1 MPTQKTQPEKPK
13 ELFLFQP
20 TESELIMFAFNS
32 IKDLINTLYKER
44 EIIDFLFAKRK
55 VSVKYDNLLEF
66 VNFEEEKL
74 TTLLEKNI
82 LVQFGNTIDLNQDIL
97 DFLEKFT
104 DSIEEINYEYTSGL
118 IRILKENIQ
127 NWEIEKRPNKRNEY
141 LLKIKRNI
149 GNVGKDV
156 LRNVTTL
163 RGSVEDV
170 FATEKDFGIKKS
182 KLQEYDN
189 KRKHL
194 DDLLEQIDAFFQES
208 TWGYFIKMVQ
218 DDELNQIILRLDRDI
233 IIARQNLID
242 ITQKILDFINRI
254 RQDSQIFKHIKK
266 VKLLK
271 DQLLLA
277 EKSNFIDVVLKENSL
292 KFQNEIRYSTPL
304 SLDYIQSEDAF
315 EILLRISYKLKKSLK
330 LDEKS
335 SGVIRDEFLN
345 KKDKNH
351 FVVDTNKLKESFLS
365 RGGDLFDFINNY
377 NFEYELT
384 FEDKVTLYC
393 KLASQFRDEFS
404 FSDKYS
410 KIRNIEYALITP
422 KQ

>member
-1 MPTQKTQPEKPK
+1 
-13 ELFLFQP
+13 
-20 TESELIMFAFNS
+20 MFAFNS
-32 IKDLINTLYKER
+32 IKDLISTLYKER
-44 EIIDFLFAKRK
+44 EIIDFLFSKRK
-55 VSVKYDNLLEF
+55 NSVKYDNLLEF

-74 TTLLEKNI
+74 TSLIEKNI
-82 LVQFGNTIDLNQDIL
+82 LVQFGSTVDLNQDIL

-127 NWEIEKRPNKRNEY
+127 NWELEKRPNKQNEY

-170 FATEKDFGIKKS
+170 FATEKVFSIKKS

-189 KRKHL
+189 KRKNL
-194 DDLLEQIDAFFQES
+194 DDLLEQIDAFFLEN
-208 TWGYFIKMVQ
+208 TWEYFIKMVQ

-233 IIARQNLID
+233 IVARQNLID

-254 RQDSQIFKHIKK
+254 RQDSHVFKHIQK

-277 EKSNFIDVVLKENSL
+277 EKSNFIDVISKDNSL
-292 KFQNEIRYSTPL
+292 QFQNEIRFSTPL
-304 SLDYIQSEDAF
+304 SLNYIQSEEAY
-315 EILLRISYKLKKSLK
+315 EILLRISYKLKKSLSI
-330 LDEKS
+330 DEKS
-335 SGVIRDEFLN
+335 SGIIRNEFLN
-345 KKDKNH
+345 GKDKNH
-351 FVVDTNKLKESFLS
+351 FVIDTNKLKENFLS

-377 NFEYELT
+377 NFEKELS
-384 FEDKVTLYC
+384 FEEKVTLFC
-393 KLASQFRDEFS
+393 KLASQFRDDFS
-404 FSDKYS
+404 ISDNYS
-410 KIRNIEYALITP
+410 KIENIEYALITP
-422 KQ
+422 KL

>member
-1 MPTQKTQPEKPK
+1 
-13 ELFLFQP
+13 
-20 TESELIMFAFNS
+20 MFAFNS
-32 IKDLINTLYKER
+32 IKDLISTLYKER
-44 EIIDFLFAKRK
+44 EIIDFLFSKRK
-55 VSVKYDNLLEF
+55 NSIKYDNLLEF

-74 TTLLEKNI
+74 TSLIEKHI
-82 LVQFGNTIDLNQDIL
+82 LVQFGSTVDLNQDIL

-127 NWEIEKRPNKRNEY
+127 NWELEKRPNKQNEY

-170 FATEKDFGIKKS
+170 FATEKVFSIKKN

-189 KRKHL
+189 KRKNL
-194 DDLLEQIDAFFQES
+194 DDLLEQIDAFFRES
-208 TWGYFIKMVQ
+208 TWEYFIKMAQ
-218 DDELNQIILRLDRDI
+218 DDELNQIILKLDRDI

-254 RQDSQIFKHIKK
+254 RQDSQIFKHIQKI
-266 VKLLK
+266 KLLK

-277 EKSNFIDVVLKENSL
+277 EKSNFIDVISKDNSL
-292 KFQNEIRYSTPL
+292 QFQNEIRFSTPL
-304 SLDYIQSEDAF
+304 SLDYLQSEDAYN
-315 EILLRISYKLKKSLK
+315 ILLRISYKLKKSINI
-330 LDEKS
+330 DEKS
-335 SGVIRDEFLN
+335 SGIIRNEFLN
-345 KKDKNH
+345 GKDKNH
-351 FVVDTNKLKESFLS
+351 YVDDTNKLKESFLS

-377 NFEYELT
+377 NFEKELS
-384 FEDKVTLYC
+384 FEEKVTLFC
-393 KLASQFRDEFS
+393 KLASQFRDDFS
-404 FSDKYS
+404 ISDTYS
-410 KIRNIEYALITP
+410 KIENIEYALITP
-422 KQ
+422 KL

>member
-1 MPTQKTQPEKPK
+1 
-13 ELFLFQP
+13 
-20 TESELIMFAFNS
+20 MFAFNS
-32 IKDLINTLYKER
+32 IKDLISTLYKER
-44 EIIDFLFAKRK
+44 EIIDFLFSKRK
-55 VSVKYDNLLEF
+55 NSVKYDNLLEF

-74 TTLLEKNI
+74 TSLIEKNI
-82 LVQFGNTIDLNQDIL
+82 LVQFGSTVDLNQDIL

-127 NWEIEKRPNKRNEY
+127 NWELEKRPNKQNEY

-170 FATEKDFGIKKS
+170 FATEKVFSIKKN

-189 KRKHL
+189 KRKNL
-194 DDLLEQIDAFFQES
+194 DDLLEQIDAFFRES
-208 TWGYFIKMVQ
+208 TWEYFIKMAQ
-218 DDELNQIILRLDRDI
+218 DDELNQIILKLDRDI

-254 RQDSQIFKHIKK
+254 RQDSQIFKHIQKI
-266 VKLLK
+266 KLLK

-277 EKSNFIDVVLKENSL
+277 EKSNFIDVISKDNSL
-292 KFQNEIRYSTPL
+292 QFQNEIRFSTPL
-304 SLDYIQSEDAF
+304 SLDYLQSEDAYN
-315 EILLRISYKLKKSLK
+315 ILLRISYKLKKSINI
-330 LDEKS
+330 DEKS
-335 SGVIRDEFLN
+335 SGIIRNEFLN
-345 KKDKNH
+345 GKDKNH
-351 FVVDTNKLKESFLS
+351 YVDDTNKLKESFLS

-377 NFEYELT
+377 NFEKELS
-384 FEDKVTLYC
+384 FEEKVTLFC
-393 KLASQFRDEFS
+393 KLASQFRDDFS
-404 FSDKYS
+404 ISDTYS
-410 KIRNIEYALITP
+410 KIENIEYALITP
-422 KQ
+422 KL

>member
-1 MPTQKTQPEKPK
+1 
-13 ELFLFQP
+13 
-20 TESELIMFAFNS
+20 MFAFNS
-32 IKDLINTLYKER
+32 IKDLISTLYKER
-44 EIIDFLFAKRK
+44 EIIDFLFSKRK
-55 VSVKYDNLLEF
+55 NSVKYDNLLEF

-74 TTLLEKNI
+74 TALIEKNI
-82 LVQFGNTIDLNQDIL
+82 LVQFGSTVDLNQDIL

-127 NWEIEKRPNKRNEY
+127 NWELEKRPNKQNEY

-170 FATEKDFGIKKS
+170 FATEKVFSIKKN

-189 KRKHL
+189 KRKNL
-194 DDLLEQIDAFFQES
+194 DDLLEQIDAFFRES
-208 TWGYFIKMVQ
+208 TWEYFIKMVQ

-254 RQDSQIFKHIKK
+254 RQDSQIFKHIQK

-277 EKSNFIDVVLKENSL
+277 EKSNFIDVISKDNSL
-292 KFQNEIRYSTPL
+292 QFQSEIRFSTPL
-304 SLDYIQSEDAF
+304 SLDYIQSEDAYN
-315 EILLRISYKLKKSLK
+315 ILLRISYKLKKSINI
-330 LDEKS
+330 DEKS
-335 SGVIRDEFLN
+335 SGIIRNEFLN
-345 KKDKNH
+345 GKDKNH
-351 FVVDTNKLKESFLS
+351 YVVDTNKLKESFLS

-377 NFEYELT
+377 NFEKELS
-384 FEDKVTLYC
+384 FEEKVTLFC
-393 KLASQFRDEFS
+393 KLASQFRDDFS
-404 FSDKYS
+404 ISDTYS
-410 KIRNIEYALITP
+410 KIENIEYALITP
-422 KQ
+422 KL

>member
-1 MPTQKTQPEKPK
+1 
-13 ELFLFQP
+13 
-20 TESELIMFAFNS
+20 MFAFNS
-32 IKDLINTLYKER
+32 IKDLISTLYKER
-44 EIIDFLFAKRK
+44 EIIDFLFSKRK
-55 VSVKYDNLLEF
+55 NSVKYDNLLEF

-74 TTLLEKNI
+74 TSLIEKNI
-82 LVQFGNTIDLNQDIL
+82 LVQFGSTVDLNQDIL

-127 NWEIEKRPNKRNEY
+127 NWELEKRPNKQNEY

-170 FATEKDFGIKKS
+170 FATEKVFSIKKN

-189 KRKHL
+189 KRKNL
-194 DDLLEQIDAFFQES
+194 DDLLEQIDAFFRQS
-208 TWGYFIKMVQ
+208 TWEYFIKMVQ

-254 RQDSQIFKHIKK
+254 RQDSQIFKHIQK

-277 EKSNFIDVVLKENSL
+277 EKSNFIDVISKDNSL
-292 KFQNEIRYSTPL
+292 QFQNEIRFSTPL
-304 SLDYIQSEDAF
+304 SLDYIQSEDAYN
-315 EILLRISYKLKKSLK
+315 ILLRISYKLKKSINI
-330 LDEKS
+330 DEKS
-335 SGVIRDEFLN
+335 SGIIRNEFLN
-345 KKDKNH
+345 GKDKNH
-351 FVVDTNKLKESFLS
+351 YVVDTNKLKESFLS

-377 NFEYELT
+377 NFEKELS
-384 FEDKVTLYC
+384 FEEKVTLFC
-393 KLASQFRDEFS
+393 KLASQFRDDFS
-404 FSDKYS
+404 ISDTYS
-410 KIRNIEYALITP
+410 KIENIEYALITP
-422 KQ
+422 KL

>member
-1 MPTQKTQPEKPK
+1 
-13 ELFLFQP
+13 
-20 TESELIMFAFNS
+20 MFAFNS
-32 IKDLINTLYKER
+32 IKDLISTLYKER
-44 EIIDFLFAKRK
+44 EIIDFLFSKRK
-55 VSVKYDNLLEF
+55 NSVKYDNLLEF

-74 TTLLEKNI
+74 TSLIEKNI
-82 LVQFGNTIDLNQDIL
+82 LVQFGSTVDLNQDIL

-127 NWEIEKRPNKRNEY
+127 NWELEKRPNKQNEY

-170 FATEKDFGIKKS
+170 FATEKVFSIKKN

-189 KRKHL
+189 KRKNL
-194 DDLLEQIDAFFQES
+194 DDLLEQIDAFFRES
-208 TWGYFIKMVQ
+208 TWEYFIKMAQ
-218 DDELNQIILRLDRDI
+218 DDELNQIILKLDRDI

-254 RQDSQIFKHIKK
+254 RQDSQIFKHIQKI
-266 VKLLK
+266 KLLK

-277 EKSNFIDVVLKENSL
+277 EKSNFIDVISKDNSL
-292 KFQNEIRYSTPL
+292 QFQNEIRFSTPL
-304 SLDYIQSEDAF
+304 SLDYLQSEDAYN
-315 EILLRISYKLKKSLK
+315 ILLRISYKLKKSINI
-330 LDEKS
+330 DEKS
-335 SGVIRDEFLN
+335 SGIIRNEFLN
-345 KKDKNH
+345 GKDKNH
-351 FVVDTNKLKESFLS
+351 YVDDTNKLKESFLS

-377 NFEYELT
+377 NFEKELS
-384 FEDKVTLYC
+384 FEEKVTLFC
-393 KLASQFRDEFS
+393 KLASQFRDDFS
-404 FSDKYS
+404 ISDTYS
-410 KIRNIEYALITP
+410 KFENIEYTLITP
-422 KQ
+422 KL

>member
-1 MPTQKTQPEKPK
+1 
-13 ELFLFQP
+13 
-20 TESELIMFAFNS
+20 MFAFNS
-32 IKDLINTLYKER
+32 IKDLISTLYKER
-44 EIIDFLFAKRK
+44 EIIDFLFSKRK
-55 VSVKYDNLLEF
+55 NSVKYDNLLEF

-74 TTLLEKNI
+74 TSLIEKNI
-82 LVQFGNTIDLNQDIL
+82 LVQFGSTVDLNQDIL

-127 NWEIEKRPNKRNEY
+127 NWELEKRPNKQNEY

-170 FATEKDFGIKKS
+170 FATEKVFSIKKN

-189 KRKHL
+189 KRKNL
-194 DDLLEQIDAFFQES
+194 DDLLEQIDAFFRES
-208 TWGYFIKMVQ
+208 TWEYFIKMVQ
-218 DDELNQIILRLDRDI
+218 DDELNQIILKLDRDI

-254 RQDSQIFKHIKK
+254 RQDSQIFKHIQKI
-266 VKLLK
+266 KLLK

-277 EKSNFIDVVLKENSL
+277 EKSNFIDVISKDNSL
-292 KFQNEIRYSTPL
+292 QFQNEIRFSTPL
-304 SLDYIQSEDAF
+304 SLDYLQSEDAYN
-315 EILLRISYKLKKSLK
+315 ILLRISYKLKKSINI
-330 LDEKS
+330 DEKS
-335 SGVIRDEFLN
+335 SGIIRNEFLN
-345 KKDKNH
+345 GKDKNH
-351 FVVDTNKLKESFLS
+351 YVVDTNKLKKSFLS

-377 NFEYELT
+377 NFEKELS
-384 FEDKVTLYC
+384 FEEKVTLFC
-393 KLASQFRDEFS
+393 KLASQFRDDFS
-404 FSDKYS
+404 ISDTYS
-410 KIRNIEYALITP
+410 KIENIEYALITP
-422 KQ
+422 KL

>member
-1 MPTQKTQPEKPK
+1 
-13 ELFLFQP
+13 
-20 TESELIMFAFNS
+20 MFAFNS
-32 IKDLINTLYKER
+32 IKDLISTLYKER
-44 EIIDFLFAKRK
+44 EIIDFLFSKRK
-55 VSVKYDNLLEF
+55 NSVKYDNLLEF

-74 TTLLEKNI
+74 TALIEKNI
-82 LVQFGNTIDLNQDIL
+82 LVQFGSTVDLNQDIL

-127 NWEIEKRPNKRNEY
+127 NWELEKRPNKQNEY

-170 FATEKDFGIKKS
+170 FATEKVFSIKKN

-189 KRKHL
+189 KRKNL
-194 DDLLEQIDAFFQES
+194 DDLLEQIDAFFRQS
-208 TWGYFIKMVQ
+208 TWEYFIKMVQ

-254 RQDSQIFKHIKK
+254 RQDSQIFKHIQK

-277 EKSNFIDVVLKENSL
+277 EKSNFIDVISKDNSL
-292 KFQNEIRYSTPL
+292 QFQNEIRFSTPL
-304 SLDYIQSEDAF
+304 SLDYIQSEDAYN
-315 EILLRISYKLKKSLK
+315 ILLRISYKLKKSINI
-330 LDEKS
+330 DEKS
-335 SGVIRDEFLN
+335 SGIIRNEFLN
-345 KKDKNH
+345 GKDKNH
-351 FVVDTNKLKESFLS
+351 YVVDTNKLKESFLS

-377 NFEYELT
+377 NFEKELS
-384 FEDKVTLYC
+384 FEEKVTLFC
-393 KLASQFRDEFS
+393 KLASQFRDDFS
-404 FSDKYS
+404 ISDTYS
-410 KIRNIEYALITP
+410 KIENIEYALITP
-422 KQ
+422 KL

>member
-1 MPTQKTQPEKPK
+1 
-13 ELFLFQP
+13 
-20 TESELIMFAFNS
+20 MFAFNS
-32 IKDLINTLYKER
+32 IKDLISTLYRER
-44 EIIDFLFAKRK
+44 EIIDFLFSKRK
-55 VSVKYDNLLEF
+55 NSIKYDNLLEF

-74 TTLLEKNI
+74 ISLIEKNI
-82 LVQFGNTIDLNQDIL
+82 LIQFGNTIDLNQDIL

-127 NWEIEKRPNKRNEY
+127 NWELEKRPTKQNEY

-170 FATEKDFGIKKS
+170 FATEKVFSIKKS

-189 KRKHL
+189 KRKNL
-194 DDLLEQIDAFFQES
+194 DELLEQIDVFFRES
-208 TWGYFIKMVQ
+208 TWEYFIKMVQ

-233 IIARQNLID
+233 IVARQNLID

-254 RQDSQIFKHIKK
+254 RQDSRVFKHIQK

-271 DQLLLA
+271 DQLLLT
-277 EKSNFIDVVLKENSL
+277 EKSNLIDVISKENSL
-292 KFQNEIRYSTPL
+292 QIQNEIRFSTPL
-304 SLDYIQSEDAF
+304 SLDYIQSEEAY
-315 EILLRISYKLKKSLK
+315 EILLRISYKLKKSLNI
-330 LDEKS
+330 DERS
-335 SGVIRDEFLN
+335 SGIIRNEFLN
-345 KKDKNH
+345 GKDKNH
-351 FVVDTNKLKESFLS
+351 YVVDANKLKENFLS

-377 NFEYELT
+377 NFEKELS
-384 FEDKVTLYC
+384 FEEKVTLFC
-393 KLASQFRDEFS
+393 KLASQFRDDFS
-404 FSDKYS
+404 ISNNYL
-410 KIRNIEYALITP
+410 KIENIEYALITP
-422 KQ
+422 KL

>member
-1 MPTQKTQPEKPK
+1 
-13 ELFLFQP
+13 
-20 TESELIMFAFNS
+20 MFAFNS
-32 IKDLINTLYKER
+32 IKDLISTLYKER
-44 EIIDFLFAKRK
+44 EIIDFLFSKRK
-55 VSVKYDNLLEF
+55 NSVKYDNLLEF

-74 TTLLEKNI
+74 TSLIEKNI
-82 LVQFGNTIDLNQDIL
+82 LVQFGSTVDLNQDIL

-127 NWEIEKRPNKRNEY
+127 NWELEKRPNKQNEY

-170 FATEKDFGIKKS
+170 FATEKVFSIKKN
-182 KLQEYDN
+182 KLQEHDN
-189 KRKHL
+189 KRKNL
-194 DDLLEQIDAFFQES
+194 DELLEQIDAFFRES
-208 TWGYFIKMVQ
+208 TWEYFIKIVQ
-218 DDELNQIILRLDRDI
+218 DDELNQIILKLDRDI

-254 RQDSQIFKHIKK
+254 RQDTQIFKHIQK

-277 EKSNFIDVVLKENSL
+277 EKSNFIDVISKDNSL
-292 KFQNEIRYSTPL
+292 QFQNEIRFSTPL
-304 SLDYIQSEDAF
+304 SLDYIQSEDAYN
-315 EILLRISYKLKKSLK
+315 ILLRISYKLKKSINI
-330 LDEKS
+330 DEKS
-335 SGVIRDEFLN
+335 SGIIRNEFLN
-345 KKDKNH
+345 GKDKNH
-351 FVVDTNKLKESFLS
+351 YVVDTNKLKESFLS

-377 NFEYELT
+377 NFEKELS
-384 FEDKVTLYC
+384 FEEKVTLFC
-393 KLASQFRDEFS
+393 KLASQFRDDFS
-404 FSDKYS
+404 ISDSYS
-410 KIRNIEYALITP
+410 KIENIEYALITP
-422 KQ
+422 KL

>member
-1 MPTQKTQPEKPK
+1 
-13 ELFLFQP
+13 
-20 TESELIMFAFNS
+20 MFAFNS
-32 IKDLINTLYKER
+32 IKDLISTLYKER
-44 EIIDFLFAKRK
+44 EIIDFLFSKRK
-55 VSVKYDNLLEF
+55 NSVKYDNLLEF

-74 TTLLEKNI
+74 TSLIEKNI
-82 LVQFGNTIDLNQDIL
+82 LVQFGSTVDLNQDIL

-127 NWEIEKRPNKRNEY
+127 NWELEKRPNKQNEY

-156 LRNVTTL
+156 LRNITTL

-170 FATEKDFGIKKS
+170 FATEKVFSIKKS

-189 KRKHL
+189 KRKNL
-194 DDLLEQIDAFFQES
+194 DELLEQIDAFFRES
-208 TWGYFIKMVQ
+208 TWEYFIKMVQ
-218 DDELNQIILRLDRDI
+218 DDELNKIILKLDRDI

-254 RQDSQIFKHIKK
+254 RQDSQIFKHIQK

-277 EKSNFIDVVLKENSL
+277 EKSNFIDVISKDNSL
-292 KFQNEIRYSTPL
+292 QFQNEIRFSTPL
-304 SLDYIQSEDAF
+304 SLDYIQSEEAYN
-315 EILLRISYKLKKSLK
+315 ILLRISYKLKKSINI
-330 LDEKS
+330 DEKS
-335 SGVIRDEFLN
+335 SGIIRNEFLN
-345 KKDKNH
+345 GKDKNH
-351 FVVDTNKLKESFLS
+351 YVVDTNKLKESFLS

-377 NFEYELT
+377 NFEEELS
-384 FEDKVTLYC
+384 FEEKVTLFC
-393 KLASQFRDEFS
+393 KLASQFRDDFS
-404 FSDKYS
+404 ISDTYS
-410 KIRNIEYALITP
+410 KIENIEYALITP
-422 KQ
+422 KL

>member
-1 MPTQKTQPEKPK
+1 
-13 ELFLFQP
+13 
-20 TESELIMFAFNS
+20 MFAFNS
-32 IKDLINTLYKER
+32 IKDLISTLYKER
-44 EIIDFLFAKRK
+44 EIIDFLFSKRK
-55 VSVKYDNLLEF
+55 NSVKYDNLLEF

-74 TTLLEKNI
+74 TSLIEKNI
-82 LVQFGNTIDLNQDIL
+82 LVQFGSTVDLNQDIL

-127 NWEIEKRPNKRNEY
+127 NWELEKRPNKQNEY
-141 LLKIKRNI
+141 LLKTKRNI

-156 LRNVTTL
+156 LRNITTL

-170 FATEKDFGIKKS
+170 FATEKVFSIKKS

-189 KRKHL
+189 KRKNL
-194 DDLLEQIDAFFQES
+194 DELLEQIDAFFRES
-208 TWGYFIKMVQ
+208 TWEYFIKMVQ

-254 RQDSQIFKHIKK
+254 RQDSQIFKHIQK

-277 EKSNFIDVVLKENSL
+277 EKSNFIDVISKDNSL
-292 KFQNEIRYSTPL
+292 QFQNEIRFSTPL
-304 SLDYIQSEDAF
+304 SLDYIQSEEAYN
-315 EILLRISYKLKKSLK
+315 ILLRISYKLKKSINI
-330 LDEKS
+330 DEKS
-335 SGVIRDEFLN
+335 SGIIRNEFLN
-345 KKDKNH
+345 GKDKNH
-351 FVVDTNKLKESFLS
+351 YVVDTNKLKESFLS

-377 NFEYELT
+377 NFEKELS
-384 FEDKVTLYC
+384 FEEKVTLFC
-393 KLASQFRDEFS
+393 KLASQFRDDFS
-404 FSDKYS
+404 ISDTYS
-410 KIRNIEYALITP
+410 KIENIEYALITP
-422 KQ
+422 KL

>member
-1 MPTQKTQPEKPK
+1 
-13 ELFLFQP
+13 
-20 TESELIMFAFNS
+20 MFAFNS
-32 IKDLINTLYKER
+32 IKDLISTLYKER
-44 EIIDFLFAKRK
+44 EIIDFLFSKRK
-55 VSVKYDNLLEF
+55 NSVKYDNLLEF

-74 TTLLEKNI
+74 TSLIEKNI
-82 LVQFGNTIDLNQDIL
+82 LVQFGSTVDLNQDIL

-127 NWEIEKRPNKRNEY
+127 NWELEKRPNKQNEY

-170 FATEKDFGIKKS
+170 FATEKVFSIKKN

-189 KRKHL
+189 KRKNL
-194 DDLLEQIDAFFQES
+194 DDLLEQIDAFFRES
-208 TWGYFIKMVQ
+208 TWEYFIKMVQ
-218 DDELNQIILRLDRDI
+218 DDELNQIILKLDRDI

-254 RQDSQIFKHIKK
+254 RQDSQIFKHIQKI
-266 VKLLK
+266 KLLK

-277 EKSNFIDVVLKENSL
+277 EKSNFIDVISKDNSL
-292 KFQNEIRYSTPL
+292 QFQNEIRFSTPL
-304 SLDYIQSEDAF
+304 SLDYLQSEDAYN
-315 EILLRISYKLKKSLK
+315 ILLRISFKLKKSININ
-330 LDEKS
+330 EKS
-335 SGVIRDEFLN
+335 SGIIRKEFLN
-345 KKDKNH
+345 GKDKNH
-351 FVVDTNKLKESFLS
+351 YVVDTNKLKESFLS

-377 NFEYELT
+377 NFEKELS
-384 FEDKVTLYC
+384 FEEKVTLFC
-393 KLASQFRDEFS
+393 KLASQFRDDFS
-404 FSDKYS
+404 ISDTYS
-410 KIRNIEYALITP
+410 KIENIEYALITP
-422 KQ
+422 KL

>member
-1 MPTQKTQPEKPK
+1 
-13 ELFLFQP
+13 
-20 TESELIMFAFNS
+20 MFAFNS
-32 IKDLINTLYKER
+32 IKDLISTLYKER
-44 EIIDFLFAKRK
+44 EIIDFLFSKRK
-55 VSVKYDNLLEF
+55 NSVKYDNLLEF

-74 TTLLEKNI
+74 TSLIEKNI
-82 LVQFGNTIDLNQDIL
+82 LVQFGSTVDLNQDIL

-127 NWEIEKRPNKRNEY
+127 NWELEKRPNKQNEY

-170 FATEKDFGIKKS
+170 FATEKVFSIKKN

-189 KRKHL
+189 KRKNL
-194 DDLLEQIDAFFQES
+194 DELLEQIDAFFRES
-208 TWGYFIKMVQ
+208 TWEYFLKMVQ
-218 DDELNQIILRLDRDI
+218 DDELNQIILKLDRDI

-254 RQDSQIFKHIKK
+254 RQDTQIFKHIQKI
-266 VKLLK
+266 KLLK

-277 EKSNFIDVVLKENSL
+277 EKSNFIEVISKDNSL
-292 KFQNEIRYSTPL
+292 QFQNEIRFSTPL
-304 SLDYIQSEDAF
+304 SLDYIQSEDAYN
-315 EILLRISYKLKKSLK
+315 ILLRISYKLKKSINI
-330 LDEKS
+330 DEKS
-335 SGVIRDEFLN
+335 SGIIRNEFLDV
-345 KKDKNH
+345 KDKNH
-351 FVVDTNKLKESFLS
+351 YVVDTNKLKESFLS

-377 NFEYELT
+377 NFEKELS
-384 FEDKVTLYC
+384 FEEKVTLFC
-393 KLASQFRDEFS
+393 KLASQFRDDFS
-404 FSDKYS
+404 ISDTYS
-410 KIRNIEYALITP
+410 KIENIEYALITP
-422 KQ
+422 KL

>member
-1 MPTQKTQPEKPK
+1 
-13 ELFLFQP
+13 
-20 TESELIMFAFNS
+20 MFAFNS
-32 IKDLINTLYKER
+32 IKDLISTLYRER
-44 EIIDFLFAKRK
+44 EIIDFLFSKRK
-55 VSVKYDNLLEF
+55 NSVKYDNLLEF

-74 TTLLEKNI
+74 TSLIEKNI
-82 LVQFGNTIDLNQDIL
+82 LVQFGSTVDLNQDIL

-127 NWEIEKRPNKRNEY
+127 NWELEKRPNKQNEY

-170 FATEKDFGIKKS
+170 FATEKVFSIKKS

-189 KRKHL
+189 KRKNL
-194 DDLLEQIDAFFQES
+194 DDLLEQIDAFFRES
-208 TWGYFIKMVQ
+208 TWEYFIKIVQ

-254 RQDSQIFKHIKK
+254 RQDSQIFKHIQKI
-266 VKLLK
+266 KLLK

-277 EKSNFIDVVLKENSL
+277 EKSNFIDVISKDNSL
-292 KFQNEIRYSTPL
+292 QFQNEIRFSTPL
-304 SLDYIQSEDAF
+304 SLDYIQSEDAYN
-315 EILLRISYKLKKSLK
+315 ILLRISYKLKKSVNI
-330 LDEKS
+330 DEKS
-335 SGVIRDEFLN
+335 SGIIRNEFLN
-345 KKDKNH
+345 GKDKNH
-351 FVVDTNKLKESFLS
+351 YVVDNNKLKDSFLS
-365 RGGDLFDFINNY
+365 RGGDLFDFIYNY
-377 NFEYELT
+377 NFEKELS
-384 FEDKVTLYC
+384 FEEKVTLFC
-393 KLASQFRDEFS
+393 KLASQFRDDFS
-404 FSDKYS
+404 ISDTYS
-410 KIRNIEYALITP
+410 KIENIEYALITP
-422 KQ
+422 KL

>member
-1 MPTQKTQPEKPK
+1 
-13 ELFLFQP
+13 
-20 TESELIMFAFNS
+20 MFAFNS
-32 IKDLINTLYKER
+32 IKDLISTLYKER
-44 EIIDFLFAKRK
+44 EIIDFLFSKRK
-55 VSVKYDNLLEF
+55 NSVKYDNLLEF

-74 TTLLEKNI
+74 TSLIEKNI
-82 LVQFGNTIDLNQDIL
+82 LVQFGSTVDLNQDIL

-127 NWEIEKRPNKRNEY
+127 NWELEKRPNKQNEY

-170 FATEKDFGIKKS
+170 FATEKVFSIKKN

-189 KRKHL
+189 KRKNL
-194 DDLLEQIDAFFQES
+194 DELLEQIDAFFRES
-208 TWGYFIKMVQ
+208 TWEYFIKMVQ
-218 DDELNQIILRLDRDI
+218 DDELNQIILKLDRDI

-254 RQDSQIFKHIKK
+254 RQDTQIFKHIQK

-277 EKSNFIDVVLKENSL
+277 DKSNFIDVISKDNSL
-292 KFQNEIRYSTPL
+292 QFQNEIRFSTPL
-304 SLDYIQSEDAF
+304 SLDFIQSEDAYN
-315 EILLRISYKLKKSLK
+315 ILLRISYKLKKSINI
-330 LDEKS
+330 DEKS
-335 SGVIRDEFLN
+335 SGIIRNEFLN
-345 KKDKNH
+345 GKDKNH
-351 FVVDTNKLKESFLS
+351 YVVDTNKLKESFLS

-377 NFEYELT
+377 NFEKELS
-384 FEDKVTLYC
+384 FEEKVTLFC
-393 KLASQFRDEFS
+393 KLASQFRDDFS
-404 FSDKYS
+404 ISDTYS
-410 KIRNIEYALITP
+410 KIENIEYALITP
-422 KQ
+422 KL

>member
-1 MPTQKTQPEKPK
+1 
-13 ELFLFQP
+13 
-20 TESELIMFAFNS
+20 MFAFNS
-32 IKDLINTLYKER
+32 IKDLLNTLYKER
-44 EIIDFLFAKRK
+44 EIIDFLFSKRK
-55 VSVKYDNLLEF
+55 NSVKYDTLLEF

-74 TTLLEKNI
+74 TSLIEKNI
-82 LVQFGNTIDLNQDIL
+82 LIQFGSTIDLNQDIL

-127 NWEIEKRPNKRNEY
+127 NWELEKRPNKQNEY

-170 FATEKDFGIKKS
+170 FATEKVFSIKKS

-189 KRKHL
+189 KRKNL
-194 DDLLEQIDAFFQES
+194 DELLEQIDAFFRES
-208 TWGYFIKMVQ
+208 TWEYFLKMVQ
-218 DDELNQIILRLDRDI
+218 DDELNHIILKLDRDI

-254 RQDSQIFKHIKK
+254 RQDSQVFKHIQKIK
-266 VKLLK
+266 ILK

-277 EKSNFIDVVLKENSL
+277 EKSNFIDVISKDNSL
-292 KFQNEIRYSTPL
+292 QFQNEIRFSTPL
-304 SLDYIQSEDAF
+304 SLDYIQSEDAYN
-315 EILLRISYKLKKSLK
+315 ILLRISYKLKKSLNI
-330 LDEKS
+330 DEKS
-335 SGVIRDEFLN
+335 SGIIRNEFLN
-345 KKDKNH
+345 GKEKNH
-351 FVVDTNKLKESFLS
+351 YIIDSKKLKENFLS

-377 NFEYELT
+377 NFEKELT
-384 FEDKVTLYC
+384 FEEKVTLFC
-393 KLASQFRDEFS
+393 KLASQFRDDFS
-404 FSDKYS
+404 ISDTYS
-410 KIRNIEYALITP
+410 KFENIEYAIITP
-422 KQ
+422 KL

>member
-1 MPTQKTQPEKPK
+1 
-13 ELFLFQP
+13 
-20 TESELIMFAFNS
+20 MFAFNS
-32 IKDLINTLYKER
+32 IKDLISTLYKER
-44 EIIDFLFAKRK
+44 EIIDFLFSKRK
-55 VSVKYDNLLEF
+55 NSVKYDNLLEF

-74 TTLLEKNI
+74 TSLIEKNI
-82 LVQFGNTIDLNQDIL
+82 LVQFGSTVDLNQDIL

-127 NWEIEKRPNKRNEY
+127 NWELEKRPNKQNEY

-170 FATEKDFGIKKS
+170 FATEKVFSIKKN

-189 KRKHL
+189 KRKNL
-194 DDLLEQIDAFFQES
+194 DDLLEQIDAFFRES
-208 TWGYFIKMVQ
+208 TWEYFIKMVQ
-218 DDELNQIILRLDRDI
+218 DDELIQIILKLDRDI

-254 RQDSQIFKHIKK
+254 RQDSQIFKHIQKI
-266 VKLLK
+266 KLLK

-277 EKSNFIDVVLKENSL
+277 EKSNFIDVISKDNSL
-292 KFQNEIRYSTPL
+292 QFQNEIRFSTPL
-304 SLDYIQSEDAF
+304 SLDYIQSEDAYN
-315 EILLRISYKLKKSLK
+315 ILLRISYKLNKSINI
-330 LDEKS
+330 DEKS
-335 SGVIRDEFLN
+335 SGIIRNEFLN
-345 KKDKNH
+345 GKDKNH
-351 FVVDTNKLKESFLS
+351 YVVDTNKLKESFLS

-377 NFEYELT
+377 NFEEELS
-384 FEDKVTLYC
+384 FEEKVTLFC
-393 KLASQFRDEFS
+393 KLASQFRDDFS
-404 FSDKYS
+404 ISDTYS
-410 KIRNIEYALITP
+410 KIENIEYALITP
-422 KQ
+422 KL

>member
-1 MPTQKTQPEKPK
+1 
-13 ELFLFQP
+13 
-20 TESELIMFAFNS
+20 MFAFNS
-32 IKDLINTLYKER
+32 IKDLISTLYKER
-44 EIIDFLFAKRK
+44 EIIDFLFSKRK
-55 VSVKYDNLLEF
+55 NSVKYDNLLEF

-74 TTLLEKNI
+74 TSLIEKNI
-82 LVQFGNTIDLNQDIL
+82 LVQFGSTVDLNQDIL

-127 NWEIEKRPNKRNEY
+127 NWELEKRPNKQNEY

-170 FATEKDFGIKKS
+170 FATEKVFSIKKN

-189 KRKHL
+189 KRKNL
-194 DDLLEQIDAFFQES
+194 DDLLEQIDAFFRES
-208 TWGYFIKMVQ
+208 TWEYFIKMVQ
-218 DDELNQIILRLDRDI
+218 DDELNQIILKLDRDI

-254 RQDSQIFKHIKK
+254 RQDSQIFKHIQKI
-266 VKLLK
+266 KLLK

-277 EKSNFIDVVLKENSL
+277 EKSNFIDVISKDNSL
-292 KFQNEIRYSTPL
+292 QFQNEIRFSTPL
-304 SLDYIQSEDAF
+304 SLDYLQSEDAYN
-315 EILLRISYKLKKSLK
+315 ILLRISYKLKKSINI
-330 LDEKS
+330 DEKS
-335 SGVIRDEFLN
+335 SGIIRNEFLN
-345 KKDKNH
+345 GKDKNH
-351 FVVDTNKLKESFLS
+351 YVVDNNKLKESFLS

-377 NFEYELT
+377 NFEKELS
-384 FEDKVTLYC
+384 FDEKVTLFC
-393 KLASQFRDEFS
+393 KLASQFRDDFS
-404 FSDKYS
+404 ISDTYS
-410 KIRNIEYALITP
+410 KIENIEYALITP
-422 KQ
+422 KL

>member
-1 MPTQKTQPEKPK
+1 
-13 ELFLFQP
+13 
-20 TESELIMFAFNS
+20 MFAFNS
-32 IKDLINTLYKER
+32 IKDLISTLYKER
-44 EIIDFLFAKRK
+44 EIIDFLFSKRK
-55 VSVKYDNLLEF
+55 NSVKYDNLLEF

-74 TTLLEKNI
+74 TSLIEKNI
-82 LVQFGNTIDLNQDIL
+82 LVQFGSTVDLNQDIL

-127 NWEIEKRPNKRNEY
+127 NWELEKRPNKQNEY

-156 LRNVTTL
+156 LRNITTL

-170 FATEKDFGIKKS
+170 FATEKVFSIKKS

-189 KRKHL
+189 KRKNL
-194 DDLLEQIDAFFQES
+194 DELLEQIDAFFRES
-208 TWGYFIKMVQ
+208 TWEYFIKMVQ
-218 DDELNQIILRLDRDI
+218 DDELNQIILKLDRDI

-254 RQDSQIFKHIKK
+254 RQDSQIFKHIQK

-277 EKSNFIDVVLKENSL
+277 EKSNFIDVISKDNSL
-292 KFQNEIRYSTPL
+292 QFQNEIRFSTPL
-304 SLDYIQSEDAF
+304 SLDYIQSEEAYN
-315 EILLRISYKLKKSLK
+315 ILLRISYKLKKSINI
-330 LDEKS
+330 DEKS
-335 SGVIRDEFLN
+335 SGIIRNEFLN
-345 KKDKNH
+345 GKDKNH
-351 FVVDTNKLKESFLS
+351 YVVDTNKLKESFLS

-377 NFEYELT
+377 NFEEELS
-384 FEDKVTLYC
+384 FEEKVTLFC
-393 KLASQFRDEFS
+393 KLASQFRDDFS
-404 FSDKYS
+404 ISDTYS
-410 KIRNIEYALITP
+410 KIENIEYALITP
-422 KQ
+422 KL